1 MSVLFVTT
9 ISIGPGGAL
18 ELWGNLTRDTF
29 QELSECDVNVDVTV
43 DTVNSTTIYGALD
56 PVDNVLYRVKVLEKV
71 KPTHATCYTHYRV
84 FKVDV
89 GSQHTIE
96 TARLFYLKR
105 EMKRARASCF
115 IPSNLA
121 PLGPLALFTHQVL
134 VPLRKRFLR
143 KSIDI
148 NQLVLYEK
156 EATGQSDV
164 YTCMVPAVTKCLVE
178 NRLAQVYRGLI

>member
-29 QELSECDVNVDVTV
+29 QELHECDVNVDVTV

-71 KPTHATCYTHYRV
+71 KPTQATCYTHYRV

-96 TARLFYLKR
+96 TCRLFYLKV
-105 EMKRARASCF
+105 F
-115 IPSNLA
+115 I
-121 PLGPLALFTHQVL
+121 
-134 VPLRKRFLR
+134 
-143 KSIDI
+143 
-148 NQLVLYEK
+148 
-156 EATGQSDV
+156 
-164 YTCMVPAVTKCLVE
+164 
-178 NRLAQVYRGLI
+178 